1 MDLSR
6 EEWRDIPGF
15 EGYYRASTTGK
26 IWSIKSKREIGL
38 PDSKNRCCVRLC
50 KSGSISKN
58 HQAARWIAITFPELV
73 ENKYFEGAVIDHIN
87 TDPTDNR
94 PCNLKW
100 TTFSGNSNNPLTRK
114 KLSLSKKG
122 IIFSEE
128 HKRALSTSHKG
139 IPNLSRSKEVTQY
152 TKENIPIANFPSTC
166 DAQRQTGI
174 QQSKISA
181 CCLGKRK
188 TAGGYIWRYA

>member
-15 EGYYRASTTGK
+15 EGYYRASITGK

-94 PCNLKW
+94 PCNLRW
-100 TTFSGNSNNPLTRK
+100 TTFKGNSNNPLSK
-114 KLSLSKKG
+114 EKLSSSKKG
-122 IIFSEE
+122 VVFSEE
-128 HKRALSTSHKG
+128 HKKALSTAHIG
-139 IPNLSRSKEVTQY
+139 IPNMSRSKKVVQY
-152 TKENIPIANFPSTC
+152 SKDNVPISNFQSTC
-166 DAQRQTGI
+166 EAQRQTGV
-174 QQSKISA
+174 QQSNIAA
-181 CCLGKRK
+181 CCRGEKK